1 MNLPLISIRR
11 PVFALMLIA
20 SLVILGLVS
29 LTLLDLDLNPDVD
42 FPFVTVTTLLPG
54 ASPET
59 IETEVTDILEE
70 EINTIEGIRTL
81 QSTSSEGISMIFV
94 EFEVG
99 YDIDVKAQQVREK
112 IAPARA
118 ELPLDVEDPVVTQLD
133 PDATPILSIML
144 GGPVSL
150 RDLSDLA
157 ENTISDRLERLA
169 GVGGVQIVGAR
180 KREVKIW
187 LDPVRLTGYGLSID
201 DVRATLL
208 QENAEMGGGRIESAA
223 REWTVTTA
231 GKVES
236 VEDFGALIAADRGG
250 RLVYLRDVA
259 VIEDGLAE
267 EVSIARFN
275 GQRGVS
281 LDVRRRS
288 GSNTVAVARAVRE
301 EVEALSRE
309 LPEGM
314 QISVARDSAVFIE
327 DSITSVFSNM
337 TWGGILVV
345 VVVLFFLRNWR
356 STLIAGLAI
365 PASIIASFTFF
376 YLADF
381 TLNTMTLMALSLS
394 IGIVI
399 DDAIV
404 VLEVAYR
411 RIEGGQSRRQAA
423 EDGSSQVTLAV
434 ISTTLAL
441 CAVFVPMAFMQ
452 GSVGQWFFEFGMVM
466 AIAVCVSSLFALTL
480 TPMLASRVLRAN
492 QATGLLSRSLENF
505 LEGLDRGY
513 ARILRITMRYKA
525 VTVTGALLIS
535 AGGCGLAGTI
545 PFDFFSIFDRGEF
558 QVSVKLPVGTPL
570 PITDEAARRL
580 EAVVEDLPET
590 QAVFTTVGASQQR
603 MPNLATLYVDIGDST
618 ERERGQLE
626 LMEVVRAAASE
637 AVPEAEQISVS
648 EIQWV
653 SGQEG
658 GLGAKQLTYSLQGPD
673 LQKLEEY
680 AELMMAKMEADPELV
695 DVGSTFESGK
705 PEIRMTITRDVAADL
720 GVPAVVIGRTIRTL
734 LAGEEVGSYEEGGE
748 RYDVRVQVLPEY
760 RDDPDRL
767 DLIRVRSVRGELIPI
782 TNVARANIGEGPVNI
797 LRENRARQISIDAN
811 MAEGSAM
818 SAGAQKMEVWADEVG
833 IAAPARM
840 VPSGMARMMQESMM
854 SLLFAFV
861 LAMVVIYMVLASL
874 FNSLIHPLTIMVS
887 APMSFI
893 GGFLAMKIS
902 GTHLDM
908 MSGIGFLVLM
918 GLVMKN
924 GILLVDH
931 LSRVREKEGI
941 DVDQAV
947 LLAAPERLRPVLMT
961 AFSLILGLLPVAL
974 ATGGMAESRA
984 AIAILTIGGMAT
996 STFLTLLVVP
1006 VVYSLFDRLTQSS
1019 KAGARSFA
1027 GLLRRRST
1035 TAAPQPKTQ
1044 ES

>member
-1 MNLPLISIRR
+1 MNLPLLSIRR
-11 PVFALMLIA
+11 PIFALMLIT
-20 SLVILGLVS
+20 SLVVLGLVS

-42 FPFVTVTTLLPG
+42 FPFVTVTTILPG

-70 EINTIEGIRTL
+70 QINTIEGIRTL

-99 YDIDVKAQQVREK
+99 YDIDIKAQHVREK

-118 ELPLDVEDPVVTQLD
+118 ELPLDIEDPVVTQLD

-157 ENTISDRLERLA
+157 ENTISDRLERIA

-208 QENAEMGGGRIESAA
+208 QENAEMGGGRIESAS

-231 GKVES
+231 GKVQS
-236 VEDFGALIAADRGG
+236 VEDFGALIAAERGG

-259 VIEDGLAE
+259 VVEDGLAE

-288 GSNTVAVARAVRE
+288 GANTVAVARAVRE
-301 EVEALSRE
+301 EVDLIAKE
-309 LPEGM
+309 LPAGM
-314 QISVARDSAVFIE
+314 GISVARDSAVFIE

-337 TWGGILVV
+337 TWGGGLVV
-345 VVVLFFLRNWR
+345 IVVLFFLRNWR

-376 YLADF
+376 YVFDF

-404 VLEVAYR
+404 VLEVVYR
-411 RIEGGQSRRQAA
+411 RIEGGQGRRAAA
-423 EDGSSQVTLAV
+423 EEGSSQVTLAV

-452 GSVGQWFFEFGMVM
+452 GSVGQWFFEFGIVM

-480 TPMLASRVLRAN
+480 TPMLASRVLSAN
-492 QATGLLSRSLENF
+492 QARGAVSMAVERFLVGLEW
-505 LEGLDRGY
+505 GY
-513 ARILRITMRYKA
+513 ARILGTAVRHKA
-525 VTVTGALLIS
+525 MTLSVAIVVS

-558 QVSVKLPVGTPL
+558 QVSIKLPVGTPL
-570 PITDEAARRL
+570 AVTDGAARRL
-580 EAVVEDLPET
+580 EAVVKALPET
-590 QAVFTTVGASQQR
+590 QATFTTVGASTQQR
-603 MPNLATLYVDIGDST
+603 TPNRASVYVDIGDLT
-618 ERERGQLE
+618 ERERGQIE
-626 LMEVVRAAASE
+626 LMEVVRVAAAQ
-637 AVPEAEQISVS
+637 AVPEAEDISVS

-658 GLGAKQLTYSLQGPD
+658 GMGSKQLTYSLQGPD
-673 LQKLEEY
+673 LGKLQGY
-680 AELMMAKMEADPELV
+680 SDAIMAKMEADPALV
-695 DVGSTFESGK
+695 DVGTSFESGK
-705 PEIRMTITRDVAADL
+705 PEIRMSIERDVAADL
-720 GVPAVVIGRTIRTL
+720 GVPVVVIGRTIRTL

-760 RDDPDRL
+760 RDDPDKL
-767 DLIRVRSVRGELIPI
+767 DLIRVRSVRGDLIPI
-782 TNVARANIGEGPVNI
+782 TNVARANVGEGPVNI
-797 LRENRARQISIDAN
+797 LRENRARQIGIDAN
-811 MAEGSAM
+811 MAEGYAM
-818 SAGAQKMEVWADEVG
+818 SLGSQKMAAWGQEVG
-833 IAAPARM
+833 SAAPARL

-861 LAMVVIYMVLASL
+861 LALVAIYMVLASL

-893 GGFLAMKIS
+893 GGFLAMKLTGI
-902 GTHLDM
+902 HLDM

-918 GLVMKN
+918 GL
-924 GILLVDH
+924 
-931 LSRVREKEGI
+931 
-941 DVDQAV
+941 
-947 LLAAPERLRPVLMT
+947 
-961 AFSLILGLLPVAL
+961 
-974 ATGGMAESRA
+974 
-984 AIAILTIGGMAT
+984 
-996 STFLTLLVVP
+996 
-1006 VVYSLFDRLTQSS
+1006 
-1019 KAGARSFA
+1019 
-1027 GLLRRRST
+1027 
-1035 TAAPQPKTQ
+1035 
-1044 ES
+1044 